1 MGQAHRVPTITG
13 ARGNSKT
20 DRYSN
25 VTSLELNY
33 TQARHMRGSQA
44 VQQGPSGSR
53 VKYRSHRRRRTVTMR
68 QGIMAG
74 SVVVYWAALMESR
87 RPVPV
92 AWCLGYLQVY
102 L

>member
-1 MGQAHRVPTITG
+1 
-13 ARGNSKT
+13 
-20 DRYSN
+20 
-25 VTSLELNY
+25 
-33 TQARHMRGSQA
+33 
-44 VQQGPSGSR
+44 
-53 VKYRSHRRRRTVTMR
+53 MR
-68 QGIMAG
+68 QGITAG